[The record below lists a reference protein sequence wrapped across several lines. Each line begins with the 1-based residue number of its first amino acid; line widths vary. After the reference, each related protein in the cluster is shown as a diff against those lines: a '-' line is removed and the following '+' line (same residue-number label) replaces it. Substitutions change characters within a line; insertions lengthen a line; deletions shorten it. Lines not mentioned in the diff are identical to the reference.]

1 MEVEDRVGAGQF
13 VEGGDAHPGLHHVP
27 GLEEPR
33 EVVEDELGVAGGAEP
48 DHGEPG
54 GLGLGAH
61 DGQVFPDQ
69 GVEEGGLADVG
80 DAGEGDVA
88 GLRHAES

>member
-1 MEVEDRVGAGQF
+1 MASARPSSSRA
-13 VEGGDAHPGLHHVP
+13 ARRIRACIMYRGLQ
-27 GLEEPR
+27 EAR

-48 DHGEPG
+48 DDGEPG

-80 DAGEGDVA
+80 DAGEGDMA